1 MTYCRRENAAI
12 EWYSPKEIGTKHRVL
27 FAEGTEF
34 LTMDANFQIVV
45 DGLPAQDL
53 FFFERTV
60 HESRVVEQLTKA
72 GTNDNQV

>member
-1 MTYCRRENAAI
+1 MTYCRREKAAI

-45 DGLPAQDL
+45 DGLPAQGL
-53 FFFERTV
+53 FFIERAV
-60 HESRVVEQLTKA
+60 HESRVVEQPTKA
-72 GTNDNQV
+72 STNENQV